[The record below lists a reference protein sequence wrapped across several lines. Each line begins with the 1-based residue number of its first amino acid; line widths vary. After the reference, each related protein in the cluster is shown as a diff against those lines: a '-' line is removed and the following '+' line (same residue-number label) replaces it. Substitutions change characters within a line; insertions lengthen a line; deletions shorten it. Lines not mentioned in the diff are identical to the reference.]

1 MKKIN
6 ITLNEN
12 IDIDEFKK
20 SICFVSSS
28 IISVKIIN
36 GTLIVVEVDDTGDCD
51 KIKKELLQMMKK
63 YKLLNNEY
71 ELYFSNYID
80 NRKYYIIDRNP
91 KEIIIFGEGQLGFGE
106 KGKFL
111 LEYLDEL
118 FANIAH
124 QLGAIE
130 KMYPTLLPIRGYSKT
145 GYLKKTPQYAMFCSA
160 VNDNMSSLEQT
171 DAAVHNN
178 SVKDVVKEPE
188 YALSPSA
195 CFHTYLEYED
205 AVLEDNTIV
214 TFKQNVFRNEGRLN
228 YREIGRLCDY
238 HVREVVM
245 IGSNEYVLEMRNK
258 IMEKSTEIMKYL
270 NLNGD
275 ISLASDSFVVPKM
288 QMYRKIQRID
298 KSKYEMH
305 LKVSDNKSIST
316 ASFNLHGKAFTDP
329 FNIRVK
335 NCEDTVTACV
345 GFGLQRWVISFLSQ
359 YSLDEKKWPTQVKE
373 KYYSYIKKKECC

>member
-1 MKKIN
+1 MEKIS
-6 ITLNEN
+6 IELNEN
-12 IDIDEFKK
+12 IDIDEFTK
-20 SICFVSSS
+20 SISFVSSS
-28 IISVKIIN
+28 IVNVNNIDNK
-36 GTLIVVEVDDTGDCD
+36 LEVEVKDNVGNCK
-51 KIKKELLQMMKK
+51 KIEKELLQMMKK
-63 YKLLNNEY
+63 YKVVDKEK

-80 NRKYYIIDRNP
+80 NRKYYTINRNP
-91 KEIIIFGEGQLGFGE
+91 NEIIIFGEGQIGFGE

-111 LEYLDEL
+111 FEYFDEL

-124 QLGAIE
+124 KLGAID
-130 KMYPTLLPIRGYSKT
+130 KLYPALLPIKEYYKT

-160 VNDNMSSLEQT
+160 VNDNISSLEQT
-171 DAAVHNN
+171 DGAVHDHN
-178 SVKDVVKEPE
+178 VKDILKEPE

-205 AVLEDNTIV
+205 TVLEDNTLI

-228 YREIGRLCDY
+228 YSEVGRLCDY
-238 HVREVVM
+238 HVREIVM
-245 IGSNEYVLEMRNK
+245 VGSDDYVLEMRNH
-258 IMEKSTEIMKYL
+258 IMEKSIEIMKEL
-270 NLNGD
+270 NLEGD

-298 KSKYEMH
+298 KSKYEIH

-335 NCEDTVTACV
+335 NCEETVTACV

-359 YSLDEKKWPTQVKE
+359 YSLDEQKWPTSVKE
-373 KYYSYIKKKECC
+373 KYYFYIM